1 MAREIP
7 YDPNDDN
14 SHDRILTE
22 KPSGRMTTAQLQ
34 AKVERLYDIVHD
46 FIEFYHTKRPDA

>member
-1 MAREIP
+1 MAREIN
-7 YDPNDDN
+7 YDPNDDS

-22 KPSGRMTTAQLQ
+22 KPSGRMTTSQLQ